1 MNTGGRQANCNNK
14 RKRGLVCQFETRTR
28 VVNTVQNIL
37 NDKVEI
43 LRARAERFRRL
54 AQDILDPRTSK
65 EAASL
70 AQELDAEIAKLQT
83 PASH

>member
-1 MNTGGRQANCNNK
+1 
-14 RKRGLVCQFETRTR
+14 
-28 VVNTVQNIL
+28 VVITVQEIL
-37 NDKVEI
+37 SDKVEV

-54 AQDILDPRTSK
+54 AQDLFDPTTSK

-83 PASH
+83 PSAH

>member
-1 MNTGGRQANCNNK
+1 M
-14 RKRGLVCQFETRTR
+14 
-28 VVNTVQNIL
+28 QNVL
-37 NDKVEI
+37 SSKVEI

-83 PASH
+83 PSAH

>member
-1 MNTGGRQANCNNK
+1 MVTS
-14 RKRGLVCQFETRTR
+14 
-28 VVNTVQNIL
+28 VQDVQSN
-37 NDKVEI
+37 KVEI

-54 AQDILDPRTSK
+54 AQDLFDPTTSK

-83 PASH
+83 PSAH

>member
-1 MNTGGRQANCNNK
+1 M
-14 RKRGLVCQFETRTR
+14 
-28 VVNTVQNIL
+28 QNVL
-37 NDKVEI
+37 SSKVEI

-70 AQELDAEIAKLQT
+70 AQELDDEIAKLQT
-83 PASH
+83 PAAH

>member
-1 MNTGGRQANCNNK
+1 M
-14 RKRGLVCQFETRTR
+14 VI
-28 VVNTVQNIL
+28 TVQNVL
-37 NDKVEI
+37 SDKVEI

-54 AQDILDPRTSK
+54 AQDLFDPTTSK

-83 PASH
+83 PSAH

>member
-1 MNTGGRQANCNNK
+1 MQN
-14 RKRGLVCQFETRTR
+14 
-28 VVNTVQNIL
+28 VQS
-37 NDKVEI
+37 DKVEI

-54 AQDILDPRTSK
+54 AQDLFDPTTSK

-83 PASH
+83 PSAH